1 MLIFT
6 VATLEI
12 RLSIV
17 EYTNA
22 WSKVIIIC
30 GYEES
35 MHLKAIFSKLDQ
47 RHVKWREN
55 FFHVCFNHFVGLAA
69 I

>member
-1 MLIFT
+1 M
-6 VATLEI
+6 ATLQI
-12 RLSIV
+12 RLSIDG
-17 EYTNA
+17 YTNA

-35 MHLKAIFSKLDQ
+35 MHLKAIFLKLDQ

-55 FFHVCFNHFVGLAA
+55 FFHVCLDNFVGLAA